1 MKTLAR
7 ASILW
12 GILACAVPAFAG
24 FQSTVEFLAAVGRV
38 SGQGGAQFYS
48 TVWATNLTGAPI
60 SFRFDFLR
68 QGQANTSPAGFSDTL
83 AAGQTKIYENVVETK
98 LGLTNAIGAARI
110 TSTGKILVSERI
122 YNQPPGAD
130 LGNTEGLF
138 FAGVPGTFSISPG
151 QSASIQGINQGGAE
165 NFRYNFAIIET
176 AGGSPTAN
184 VQVFDENGTLLGQK
198 AYALLPY
205 EQIQPNV
212 ADVVPG
218 IATINARLTATATG
232 AAGSFILAGA
242 QLANVSQDSSGF
254 EMSFPD
260 SLIETGSG
268 GLSAVAHDASLTGA
282 GTGASPLGIANG
294 QVVRSLNG
302 LHDAVTLAAGANVTL
317 TPSGQTITIAATGGG
332 GGGGGLASVAHD
344 VTLTGDGTTTTPLGI
359 ALPLNLHVV
368 GGSLGSITNTGTG
381 AGLALQI
388 KDGSTALLVTNG
400 SSSGIGLDVGTGG
413 TGIEVSSNTVGI
425 QVFAGGAGVHA
436 TGGPGIY
443 GEGQSG
449 SLSGLFSSGN
459 VRIDDDLHVT
469 GRIFAGTKD
478 FRIDHPLDPENK
490 YLVHASIESNEM
502 LNVYSGNATLGA
514 TGSAVVELPD
524 WMEAENGDFRYQL
537 TALGTPQPGLF
548 VSRRIENHEF
558 AISGGAP
565 GAEVSWQVTGVRQ
578 DRFAK
583 THPLIVEEAK
593 PELERGFYLH
603 PDAFG
608 QPEEKG
614 LNRSREPLPTGKDPK
629 KKDEIN

>member
-7 ASILW
+7 ASILS
-12 GILACAVPAFAG
+12 GILACAAPAFAG

-98 LGLTNAIGAARI
+98 LGLANAIGAARI

-138 FAGVPGTFSISPG
+138 FAGVPGSFSISAG

-165 NFRYNFAIIET
+165 NFRYNFAMIET

-184 VQVFDENGTLLGQK
+184 VQVFDENGTLLAQK

-218 IATINARLTATATG
+218 IATINARITATVTG
-232 AAGSFILAGA
+232 GSGSLILAGA
-242 QLANVSQDSSGF
+242 QLANLSQDSSGF

-260 SLIETGSG
+260 NLIESGGG
-268 GLSAVAHDASLTGA
+268 GLSAVVHDASLTGA

-302 LHDAVTLAAGANVTL
+302 LRDAVTLAAGANVTL

-332 GGGGGLASVAHD
+332 GGGLASVAHD
-344 VTLTGDGTTTTPLGI
+344 VTLTGDGTSTTPLGI

-388 KDGSTALLVTNG
+388 NDGSTALLVTNG
-400 SSSGIGLDVGTGG
+400 STTGIGLDVGTGG
-413 TGIEVSSNTVGI
+413 TGIQVDSNTVGI
-425 QVFAGGAGVHA
+425 RVFAGGAGVHA

-443 GEGQSG
+443 GEGQGG

-490 YLVHASIESNEM
+490 YLVHASIESSEM
-502 LNVYSGNATLGA
+502 LNVYSGNATLGP

-548 VSRRIENHEF
+548 ISRRIENHRF
-558 AISGGAP
+558 TIAGGVP

-583 THPLIVEEAK
+583 THPLVVEEAK
-593 PELERGFYLH
+593 PEGERGLYLH

-608 QPEEKG
+608 EPEDKDM
-614 LNRSREPLPTGKDPK
+614 NPSRRSR
-629 KKDEIN
+629 

>member
-1 MKTLAR
+1 MKTFAR
-7 ASILW
+7 ASILS
-12 GILACAVPAFAG
+12 GILACSVPASAG

-48 TVWATNLTGAPI
+48 TVWATNLTAVPI
-60 SFRFDFLR
+60 SFKLDFLT

-83 AAGQTKIYENVVETK
+83 AAGQTKVYENVVETK

-138 FAGVPGTFSISPG
+138 FAGVPGSFSISSG

-165 NFRYNFAIIET
+165 NFRYNFAMIET
-176 AGGSPTAN
+176 GGGSPTAN
-184 VQVFDENGTLLGQK
+184 VQVFDGNGTLLGQK
-198 AYALLPY
+198 AYTLLPY

-218 IATINARLTATATG
+218 IATINARITATVTG
-232 AAGSFILAGA
+232 GSGSLILAGA
-242 QLANVSQDSSGF
+242 QLANLSQDSSGF

-260 SLIETGSG
+260 NLIETGSG
-268 GLSAVAHDASLTGA
+268 GLSLVSHDASLTGA
-282 GTGASPLGIANG
+282 GTAASPLGIAAG

-302 LHDAVTLAAGANVTL
+302 LHDAVTLAAGSNVTL

-332 GGGGGLASVAHD
+332 GGGGGLSSVSHD
-344 VTLTGDGTTTTPLGI
+344 ATLTGNGTGATPLGI
-359 ALPLNLHVV
+359 ALPLSLHVD
-368 GGSLGSITNTGTG
+368 SGSIASLTNSGSGTG
-381 AGLALQI
+381 LNVQVANGSFALQ
-388 KDGSTALLVTNG
+388 VTNG
-400 SSSGIGLDVGTGG
+400 SSTGKGLVVGSGG
-413 TGIEVSSNTVGI
+413 TAIEIDSTSVGI
-425 QVFAGGAGVHA
+425 RLFAGDAGVHA
-436 TGGPGIY
+436 TGSPGIF

-449 SLSGLFSSGN
+449 GLSALFSNGN
-459 VRIDDDLHVT
+459 VRIDDDLHVI

-502 LNVYSGNATLGA
+502 LNVYSGNATLGPG
-514 TGSAVVELPD
+514 GSAVVLLPE

-548 VSRRIENHEF
+548 VSRRIENHRF
-558 AISGGAP
+558 TIAGGVS
-565 GAEVSWQVTGVRQ
+565 GAEVSWQVTGVRR

-583 THPLIVEEAK
+583 AHPLVVEEVK
-593 PELERGFYLH
+593 PEGERGLYLH

-608 QPEEKG
+608 QSKEKG
-614 LNRSREPLPTGKDPK
+614 LSGKDPNR
-629 KKDEIN
+629 KDEIN